1 MRRRA
6 RLTQGGVSGFS
17 AGWVWRVRAR
27 HPAQAAAS
35 PVPAETRRGCA
46 EALKAEGTCQGPEEP
61 KREARDQGVARGARR
76 NSPSGGPALPP
87 YPPSRDPP
95 DARGTDRAPRSPLA
109 LERRAAARPR
119 AAQAART
126 TAHARLP
133 PMETHHDRRISAQHR
148 VGALYQAGISAREA
162 AASEA

>member
-46 EALKAEGTCQGPEEP
+46 QALKAEGTCQGPEEP
-61 KREARDQGVARGARR
+61 KREARGQGVARGARR
-76 NSPSGGPALPP
+76 NPPSGGPALPP

-95 DARGTDRAPRSPLA
+95 DARGTDLRPAPPSPAFAGAARRPRRRSIPSG
-109 LERRAAARPR
+109 RRAA
-119 AAQAART
+119 RT
-126 TAHARLP
+126 PVRGSKQIDSNAVTTDL
-133 PMETHHDRRISAQHR
+133 SAM
-148 VGALYQAGISAREA
+148 ATLT
-162 AASEA
+162 